1 MGMEADLMNL
11 RDSLSQGMVSTLVGY
26 NKQRTMRRIATLPTK
41 QPILL

>member
-1 MGMEADLMNL
+1 MEADLMNL

-26 NKQRTMRRIATLPTK
+26 NKRPK